1 LTAHIGYGQS
11 SQDSTSLS
19 IRNSI
24 KCFVEQKALRVII
37 ESKDSINKE
46 LVSKYN
52 RTMFLVD
59 TCIKVNTMLSKD
71 NNALKSK
78 NTTLK
83 FYIKIMGGIIL
94 VEVVRL
100 LII

>member
-1 LTAHIGYGQS
+1 MTAHTNYGQS
-11 SQDSTSLS
+11 NQDSTSLS

-46 LVSKYN
+46 LVSKVD
-52 RTMFLVD
+52 RTTFLAD
-59 TCIKVNTMLSKD
+59 TCIKVNTILSKE
-71 NNALKSK
+71 NNDFKSK
-78 NTTLK
+78 NNTLK
-83 FYIKIMGGIIL
+83 SYIKIMGVIIL

>member
-1 LTAHIGYGQS
+1 
-11 SQDSTSLS
+11 
-19 IRNSI
+19 
-24 KCFVEQKALRVII
+24 
-37 ESKDSINKE
+37 
-46 LVSKYN
+46 
-52 RTMFLVD
+52 MFLVD

>member
-1 LTAHIGYGQS
+1 LTAHTSYGQLN
-11 SQDSTSLS
+11 QDSTSLS

-24 KCFVEQKALRVII
+24 KCFAEQKALKVII
-37 ESKDSINKE
+37 GSKDSINKE
-46 LVSKYN
+46 LVSKFN
-52 RTMFLVD
+52 RTMFLAD
-59 TCIKVNTMLSKD
+59 TCIKANIILNNENKVLKD
-71 NNALKSK
+71 K

-83 FYIKIMGGIIL
+83 SYIKILGGVIL